1 MKISSAAARPLP
13 FLHRLQE
20 GLRQGLHTALWA
32 LWATMKKYNISA
44 NLIQVTIY
52 LCGKVTSAA
61 LFNRSIGDWV
71 GTTVAVRQG
80 CLYSHPPSLTI
91 DFPGKDHDIYLRRS
105 RRHCHHWRLSNHQ
118 SPLSWWHRWLSRRGR
133 RTGKMCGVSRQSLRS
148 LRLGDQCRK
157 DQVNDKPHQ
166 RHQQG

>member
-1 MKISSAAARPLP
+1 MENSLALTIDLCVCLFMYPCLKSRLRRLKPQAEKMIAEEQVGFRAGRSITQQNDIQPKNPFVKISSAAARPLP

-91 DFPGKDHDIYLRRS
+91 
-105 RRHCHHWRLSNHQ
+105 
-118 SPLSWWHRWLSRRGR
+118 
-133 RTGKMCGVSRQSLRS
+133 
-148 LRLGDQCRK
+148 
-157 DQVNDKPHQ
+157 
-166 RHQQG
+166 